1 MGLLQTSCL
10 HRLLVFGRR
19 DALQIQRLN
28 DSTVMSI
35 SMGHV
40 GFENVN
46 CSFGSEKSPSS
57 AGCFSVFLELVAC
70 KPKRDNGGQKSEVVS
85 NLYGVGGCKQ

>member
-1 MGLLQTSCL
+1 MSCL
-10 HRLLVFGRR
+10 HRFLIFGRR
-19 DALQIQRLN
+19 DALQIERLN

-57 AGCFSVFLELVAC
+57 AGCVSVFLELLAC
-70 KPKRDNGGQKSEVVS
+70 KLKRVNTLDDGFGRTETMNYLRRGTFKFRR
-85 NLYGVGGCKQ
+85 

>member
-1 MGLLQTSCL
+1 
-10 HRLLVFGRR
+10 
-19 DALQIQRLN
+19 
-28 DSTVMSI
+28 MSI

-46 CSFGSEKSPSS
+46 CSFGTEKSPSS
-57 AGCFSVFLELVAC
+57 VGCVSVFLELLAC

-85 NLYGVGGCKQ
+85 NLYGVAGCKQ

>member
-1 MGLLQTSCL
+1 MTRYRFKGQTPGSQC
-10 HRLLVFGRR
+10 RSR
-19 DALQIQRLN
+19 
-28 DSTVMSI
+28 
-35 SMGHV
+35 V

-57 AGCFSVFLELVAC
+57 AGCVSVFLELLAC

-85 NLYGVGGCKQ
+85 NLYGVAGCKQ